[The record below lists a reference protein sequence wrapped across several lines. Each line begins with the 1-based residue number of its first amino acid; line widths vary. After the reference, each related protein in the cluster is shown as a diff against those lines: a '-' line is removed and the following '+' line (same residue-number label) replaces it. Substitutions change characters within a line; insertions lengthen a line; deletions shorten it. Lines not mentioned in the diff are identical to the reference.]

1 MWLKLLIE
9 PFRGVAL
16 VLLWLPI
23 KFARVILALMVFA
36 LGMYVLQDH
45 KSLGDV
51 IIMVG
56 AALALGLVHVM
67 LPRFHH
73 WLRTAG
79 R

>member
-9 PFRGVAL
+9 PFRGAAL
-16 VLLWLPI
+16 VLLWVPI
-23 KFARVILALMVFA
+23 KLARIVLALMIFA
-36 LGMYVLQDH
+36 LGMGVLQNHAGASD
-45 KSLGDV
+45 
-51 IIMVG
+51 IIIFAVVG
-56 AALALGLVHVM
+56 LALGVVHVM

>member
-1 MWLKLLIE
+1 MWLKLLLE
-9 PFRGVAL
+9 PLRGVAL
-16 VLLWLPI
+16 VLLWVPI
-23 KFARVILALMVFA
+23 KLTRIVLALMIAA
-36 LGMYVLQDH
+36 LGMGVLQNH
-45 KSLGDV
+45 GGAGD
-51 IIMVG
+51 IIIFAV